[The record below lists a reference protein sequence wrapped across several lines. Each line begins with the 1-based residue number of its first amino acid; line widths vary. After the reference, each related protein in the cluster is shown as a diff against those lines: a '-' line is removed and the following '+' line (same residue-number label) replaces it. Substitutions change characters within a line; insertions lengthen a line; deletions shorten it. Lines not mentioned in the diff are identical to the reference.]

1 MGYFPLLWMISLH
14 LWLTLPGLWVTSLH
28 MVDLLTFIFFCVMGD
43 LSLLSFLRYACLF
56 TYIMVDLLIFAGAII
71 GDGLFVNVDFLC

>member
-1 MGYFPLLWMISLH
+1 
-14 LWLTLPGLWVTSLH
+14 VTSLH
-28 MVDLLTFIFFCVMGD
+28 MVDLLAFIFFCVMGD

-71 GDGLFVNVDFLC
+71 GDFVPIMAPDIC